1 MIAAVPRTGMKE
13 ALYIFNVK
21 RESDTFEPPE
31 PTAILLV
38 YES

>member
-21 RESDTFEPPE
+21 RETDR
-31 PTAILLV
+31 LLNLENLLLF
-38 YES
+38 Y